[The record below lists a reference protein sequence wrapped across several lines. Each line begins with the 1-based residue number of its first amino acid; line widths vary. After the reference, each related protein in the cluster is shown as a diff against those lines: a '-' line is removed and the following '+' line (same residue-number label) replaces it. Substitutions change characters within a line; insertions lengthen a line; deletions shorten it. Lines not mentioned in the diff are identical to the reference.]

1 MNVVELDG
9 SVYEQTFYHLEGMF
23 FNYLITCDRNP
34 FVAPF
39 SKVLEAIGRAKRNT
53 PYGEMLFV
61 QVLHPGDFL
70 DAWAE
75 ASYRYGNAYVHE
87 WSLLSNKQKERIR
100 ERAN

>member
-9 SVYEQTFYHLEGMF
+9 SVYEQTFYHLEVIF

-39 SKVLEAIGRAKRNT
+39 SAVLGAIRDARRQT
-53 PYGEMLFV
+53 PRGEMRFV
-61 QVLHPGDFL
+61 EVLQPEDFF

-87 WSLLSNKQKERIR
+87 WSLLSNKQQERIR
-100 ERAN
+100 KTN

>member
-9 SVYEQTFYHLEGMF
+9 SVYEQTFYHLERMF
-23 FNYLITCDRNP
+23 FVELLQP
-34 FVAPF
+34 
-39 SKVLEAIGRAKRNT
+39 E
-53 PYGEMLFV
+53 
-61 QVLHPGDFL
+61 DFL